1 MAAEKTEILL
11 IGPPKPVIVNG
22 LDPAVN
28 LIRLSEA
35 QDRDK
40 LCAELAPR
48 LRAIA
53 MSVTSERM
61 DGAFMSRFPRLEIVS
76 SFGVGYDHIDTAWA
90 SAHGITVTN
99 TPDVL
104 TEEVAD
110 TALGLLLCTVREF
123 PQAERYLRAGKW
135 VEKDYPLTKASL
147 RNRTVGLVGMGR
159 IGQAIARRLEAM
171 QVPVVYHSRRPAS
184 GLSYRH
190 YPQLIEMARDVDILL
205 VITPGGA
212 NTRNLINADVL
223 AALGPHGIL
232 VNVARGSVVD
242 QSALI
247 KALQD
252 RTILSA
258 GLDVYANEPNVPPE
272 LIAMDHVVL
281 FPHLGSAS
289 VATRERMDQLV
300 VDNLLAWAAGK
311 PPLTAVPETPYPPKN
326 SASDAEAV
334 NASIR
339 MPPSHAGA
347 GMTERSPHGSV
358 RAGWSVG
365 WILDVAAVG
374 PDRSCGR
381 IGSR

>member
-11 IGPPKPVIVNG
+11 IGPPKPVIING

-28 LIRLSEA
+28 LIRFSDA
-35 QDRDK
+35 TDKDR

-61 DGAFMSRFPRLEIVS
+61 DSAMMARFPRLEIVS

-90 SAHGITVTN
+90 AAHGITVTN

-135 VEKDYPLTKASL
+135 VEKDYRLSAGSL
-147 RNRTVGLVGMGR
+147 RDRTVGMVGMGR
-159 IGQAIARRLEAM
+159 IGQAIARRLDAM
-171 QVPVVYHSRRPAS
+171 QVPVVYHSRRPAA
-184 GLSYRH
+184 GVSYRH
-190 YPQLIEMARDVDILL
+190 YPSLVDMARDVDVLL

-212 NTRNLINADVL
+212 ATKNLINAEVL
-223 AALGPHGIL
+223 RALGPDGIL
-232 VNVARGSVVD
+232 INMARGSVVD
-242 QSALI
+242 EAALI

-252 RTILSA
+252 KTILSA
-258 GLDVYANEPNVPPE
+258 GLDVYQREPQVPAE

-289 VATRERMDQLV
+289 VATRGKMDQLV

-311 PPLTAVPETPYPPKN
+311 PPLTPVPETPWPPKN
-326 SASDAEAV
+326 
-334 NASIR
+334 
-339 MPPSHAGA
+339 
-347 GMTERSPHGSV
+347 RS
-358 RAGWSVG
+358 
-365 WILDVAAVG
+365 
-374 PDRSCGR
+374 
-381 IGSR
+381 